1 MFSFLSDSEFEN
13 EIFDQI
19 EEIGVQ
25 ANEQQGFGDT
35 TQNSSS
41 ESEVDEAAREQAP
54 ILKRQK
60 KTFLFLDV
68 HCLES

>member
-13 EIFDQI
+13 EIFDQV
-19 EEIGVQ
+19 EEISAQ
-25 ANEQQGFGDT
+25 ANEQQGFGDAT
-35 TQNSSS
+35 KNSSS
-41 ESEVDEAAREQAP
+41 ESDVNEGAREQAP

-60 KTFLFLDV
+60 KTLLFLDV

>member
-41 ESEVDEAAREQAP
+41 ESEVDEAARQQAP

-60 KTFLFLDV
+60 KTLLFLDV